1 MKYIIALL
9 LSLMVFT
16 ACSSETAETESE
28 SPATSSQSNDM
39 TSSEIAE
46 TDEATED
53 TSTSEAAT
61 SDQLELTLA
70 ELATYNGKDG
80 QPAYIAVDGVVYDVT
95 ESDAWKNG
103 KHNGF
108 EAGKDLTE
116 EIKNQ
121 SPHGVS
127 KLEGVTAIGVIVE

>member
-16 ACSSETAETESE
+16 ACSSET
-28 SPATSSQSNDM
+28 
-39 TSSEIAE
+39 AE

>member
-1 MKYIIALL
+1 MKYIIALFF
-9 LSLMVFT
+9 SLMVFT
-16 ACSSETAETESE
+16 AC
-28 SPATSSQSNDM
+28 
-39 TSSEIAE
+39 
-46 TDEATED
+46 
-53 TSTSEAAT
+53 TSEPAEQETTT

-70 ELATYNGKDG
+70 ELATYNGNDG